1 MFDMGV
7 TPLTGGAAYTSP
19 GSLLGIGSYSA
30 PDMSFNLPVSSNIG
44 GNAGITPL
52 NLAPGANGMGG
63 LGDKTGTGMTGL
75 DIANTAVGGLQ
86 TLGALWMGMKQ
97 MKLAKKQFKFMK
109 DISNIN
115 LNNQMQ
121 SYNTALADRAR
132 SRGVMEG
139 QDQSQVQAYIDSNSL
154 SKAQGKAGSYSL
166 GNISSA
172 ALGNYN
178 TAMASGKVGGGAAAS
193 NTPTATAK
201 DDDAGA

>member
-1 MFDMGV
+1 MNGFA
-7 TPLTGGAAYTSP
+7 LGGAFGGYGNVDGYANILPQPAPLYTGPLSTPEVSPLQLKAPSASSLP
-19 GSLLGIGSYSA
+19 GSQG
-30 PDMSFNLPVSSNIG
+30 
-44 GNAGITPL
+44 
-52 NLAPGANGMGG
+52 
-63 LGDKTGTGMTGL
+63 GMTGL
-75 DIANTAVGGLQ
+75 DIAGTALGGLQ

-139 QDQSQVQAYIDSNSL
+139 QDQSQVQAYIDSNAL
-154 SKAQGKAGSYSL
+154 SKAQAKSGGYSL

-193 NTPTATAK
+193 NGTAAK